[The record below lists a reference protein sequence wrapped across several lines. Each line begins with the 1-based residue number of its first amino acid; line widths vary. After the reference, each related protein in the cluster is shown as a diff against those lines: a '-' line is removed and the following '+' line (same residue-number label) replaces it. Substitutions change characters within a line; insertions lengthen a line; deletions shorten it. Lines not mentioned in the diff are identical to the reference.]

1 MSNIALKRI
10 CKVKDSL
17 KRNFRPNTNFDES
30 PHKTT
35 SHLTFIVKNERKWM
49 ERGMY
54 LPTYSFKLSWYKVCS
69 IEDLQSSDEE
79 INLRSSPTLFIVSCN
94 RLFPVSVDVSKWV
107 FARGICVF
115 WEVLKWVDWY
125 FRHSISS
132 TGRILWWYWAG
143 WRGKLSAAI
152 LTGFAFIFFQPL

>member
-1 MSNIALKRI
+1 MSNISLNRI

-35 SHLTFIVKNERKWM
+35 SHLTLIVQNERKGM

-69 IEDLQSSDEE
+69 IEDLESSDEE
-79 INLRSSPTLFIVSCN
+79 INLRSPWTRRCIV
-94 RLFPVSVDVSKWV
+94 V

-115 WEVLKWVDWY
+115 WKVLKWVDWY